1 MILTR
6 CLTSGP
12 VLRKTVA
19 FVRGEANEAAV
30 GMTTP
35 VAACS
40 KVQPGQKGQ

>member
-19 FVRGEANEAAV
+19 FVRGEASEVAV
-30 GMTTP
+30 GMTTRA
-35 VAACS
+35 AACLR
-40 KVQPGQKGQ
+40 VRPGRKGQ